1 MKENITMITDM
12 VMVYVHFQMDTNM
25 KGNGLKVK
33 NMDVVSKYFQTG
45 IVTMERFKMT
55 KLLDLHQNKLK

>member
-1 MKENITMITDM
+1 MIIDM

-33 NMDVVSKYFQTG
+33 NMDTVSKYSQTD
-45 IVTMERFKMT
+45 IVTMEHFKMI
-55 KLLDLHQNKLK
+55 KLLDLH